1 MFTPSNMLMNYLFA
15 QPREI
20 YDIVGALMGY
30 INADPYFKTNEF
42 EEAIKYVLNNGVSED
57 ELFQPFDEQIDFETD
72 SSKWDEDYY
81 FYARVYLKDNFCRE
95 RIKHIKAVAHKLHPL
110 SQQRSASATNCKGGQ
125 QKSGKKSQDHQRSKK
140 KTIPKS
146 AGKSQSGV
154 NIGAVVIHVM
164 ILMVVI
170 VFIISRIV

>member
-1 MFTPSNMLMNYLFA
+1 MFTPSNMLKNYLFA

-81 FYARVYLKDNFCRE
+81 FYARVYLKDNFCRK
-95 RIKHIKAVAHKLHPL
+95 RINHIKTVAHKLHPL
-110 SQQRSASATNCKGGQ
+110 SHQKSATEANYKGGQ
-125 QKSGKKSQDHQRSKK
+125 QKTGKKIQDHQSTE
-140 KTIPKS
+140 TIPNS
-146 AGKSQSGV
+146 ARKSQRGG
-154 NIGAVVIHVM
+154 NIGLVVIVFM
-164 ILMVVI
+164 VLMVVI